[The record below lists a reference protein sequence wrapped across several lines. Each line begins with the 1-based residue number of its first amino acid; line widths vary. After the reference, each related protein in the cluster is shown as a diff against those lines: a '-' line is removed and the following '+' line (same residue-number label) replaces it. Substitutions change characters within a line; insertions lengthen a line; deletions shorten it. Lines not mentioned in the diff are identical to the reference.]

1 MANERIFGQEADT
14 QLLESLGVFS
24 MVDKTQRTEFINS
37 TVSEINSA
45 YKQLHELQMGYIS
58 QQHQQRIKN
67 EAQLIE
73 MQIKSIRVLS
83 KDYDDIYRKRLD
95 YLQKEVDK
103 TVQMSKDQAKAQQDN
118 LKTNF
123 DNYVKLANLQ
133 KKAQE
138 EHRKREQ
145 ANINSLNEY
154 TQNYIDQI
162 YGNQDEITK
171 RFIESSKKAGQQAA
185 EKFKASLQENDISV
199 NVSSDV
205 IDTAL
210 KQVQQKAYDN
220 QMQILE
226 KQKSIFNGFI
236 SDLKG
241 VFTNYLLP
249 GLGLTSFGSVDIR
262 GSLQRGND
270 TALQVRNTYGRYGM
284 DNAQQLGDAM
294 AEASKSLQER
304 GFAVTPSQIF
314 DLTRNLDKSY
324 ALAYKSHEDQVKM
337 LESLLSIQ
345 EGVSNL
351 DYNSN
356 EAKNLEFF
364 MGSDTGKYVE
374 ALMSKIAEKTNV
386 DASTLIRLIGPDRL
400 STMAYENQ
408 GDMDG
413 LLKALEVAAN
423 KVVPMVQQGGT
434 VAALEMSEMFN
445 KYATGR
451 LSASQALNQNP
462 VLWGSMF
469 AHGLKSNYLETDP
482 QKLWDSAFSS
492 IYPAM
497 GNFKNIFGETN
508 AYFSE
513 LGIYDAG
520 LMTRTKA
527 GVTTTELSDEELAQI
542 RNQVL
547 NGDITSGAY
556 SGPQLINAGAE
567 TEAFEN
573 ATTYYQNKVL
583 DNLAVITGVV
593 QEGMGAFP
601 HLSDF
606 LSSFLGQ
613 AAGNLIGKKLGIPS
627 AGKMFGGAKAAGAK
641 GLTGGGLLSGGG
653 ATTATAMLGKVVPIA
668 AGAAALGSAAFDA
681 VEAGSMADGSDATKK
696 AGVAAVKATAGIGAI
711 LTGAAV
717 GTAVT
722 PVVGTVVG
730 AAVGALTLLA
740 DPIADLIDGTTQYN
754 NYIKNL
760 DVAQQNYNKTLESNG
775 TLLEQI
781 NTTFGPDST
790 KDAQKQLE
798 VINKVNELLGTSY
811 NLRDFEADRL
821 EQTNKLIEEQL
832 KLKEKQAYYD
842 LVEKSK
848 DADYRGLYNSTAG
861 DNKKIEQ
868 AASASEVVETIMAD
882 TFTPYGLGKY
892 RKAANEKRTH
902 RQLEAGVGAS
912 SGQIIS
918 QIMEGSDEQLKQK
931 VANLQALDATSDQI
945 IKYLESGDAS
955 VLSNVIEKTNAIV
968 DEQKQVAMSGVQEA
982 TNRLD
987 EIFTLAQ
994 STSISSDLFNG
1005 LDGYQINSW
1014 DDVANILNKSGKTTG
1029 DNKNQEDMAIQRLY
1043 NLVITEQFLKDGG
1056 YLIKGLSWIDKN
1068 YEALYGSDSN
1078 PIRGIVGNSFADYL
1092 NSLGAIGYQF
1102 AQGIS
1107 AVPYNGF
1114 PAILHQGEMVI
1125 PSKKANY
1132 IRALF
1137 GQKPLPTSGVPET
1150 QLTGNNSFVQSLPNY
1165 IQGQTPMGPQDDAGM
1180 SFAYGDDAVG
1190 VMKKMAAQGVTYGQM
1205 DCSDSVSDAYIKAG
1219 VGVPDSNCRGI
1230 YKWDQYGFGF
1240 IYDAKKNNGSLLS
1253 KQGLS
1258 QLGILPGDVILM
1270 DLNSSNDRYPDHV
1283 SLATGGG
1290 KMIHSYKSWDPNG
1303 RGGPHESG
1311 YWNDVVAVLR
1321 YGSGGT
1327 GESTLDLSNINYIS
1341 GNSSINSQ
1349 ANGLRGMTGIPN
1361 LGIGPIT
1368 DLASAQSAFSNLLN
1382 FYGYGDFNSLY
1393 SALINGASVSTPN
1406 GTIGGGTG
1414 STSYPI
1420 TGNLTDGSALES
1432 NTYRDLIYKYSEKH
1446 GLDPRIVYGMIM
1458 KESSGNPNAISSGGR
1473 GSHKGLM
1480 QVNQGKVDALFGP
1493 GANIFDPETNIAT
1506 GTSYLE
1512 SCIKQTGSVVT
1523 GVGGYNAGPGYEA
1536 WKNLANAIKTSTEG
1550 QDLASI
1556 MQAGGFLVVS
1566 DRKEMEGNP
1575 KNIKTSYISDVYR
1588 NAGYPLQVPYLAKG
1602 GIVDSPTLAMIGEG
1616 PHNEAV
1622 TPLNRD
1628 NQLLGLD
1635 NMTNSLLDG
1644 MDELCGHILNKLN
1657 EVISAINSIN
1667 TGGGDIQRAQAA
1679 TSRARQFKQSSMGN
1693 VGY

>member
-95 YLQKEVDK
+95 YLQKEVDR
-103 TVQMSKDQAKAQQDN
+103 TVQMSKDQAKSQQDN
-118 LKTNF
+118 STKNIE
-123 DNYVKLANLQ
+123 NI
-133 KKAQE
+133 
-138 EHRKREQ
+138 RKEYDIIRGEQ
-145 ANINSLNEY
+145 QRKFENERRLTKISDEFINSLYKKQNKQQENFTKKHAEGAKNAAQTAWEEFKQRAESEGLNLDAKVEEKIK
-154 TQNYIDQI
+154 TQVYHNYLDEQQQLLDRTISKTENILNVALNKFEKYISPLIGLDAYGIKDLSGSLKKGNQLTYDIRHQYGMYGMDSLTNISEGMTESYKNMKQRGLIVDPLNISKAVDSLKTIVNLQALNIDQI
-162 YGNQDEITK
+162 SKLSETVSLIQESGVSIDVNSPVMQSLIQNTSKASDEALADLPSEIVQTFGVLSK
-171 RFIESSKKAGQQAA
+171 QYDGLTENVTNSIFANADAYYQLKAVTGMDPDKLRTVYEDLAQASGYMASFANEKGMSYFDTRQVASVMSDVMQMIAGMDQMDVVARRQAMANAGFSNATVNLFGEDLYENIDKAVLAVLSESS
-185 EKFKASLQENDISV
+185 
-199 NVSSDV
+199 
-205 IDTAL
+205 
-210 KQVQQKAYDN
+210 
-220 QMQILE
+220 
-226 KQKSIFNGFI
+226 FI
-236 SDLKG
+236 
-241 VFTNYLLP
+241 
-249 GLGLTSFGSVDIR
+249 
-262 GSLQRGND
+262 
-270 TALQVRNTYGRYGM
+270 
-284 DNAQQLGDAM
+284 
-294 AEASKSLQER
+294 
-304 GFAVTPSQIF
+304 
-314 DLTRNLDKSY
+314 
-324 ALAYKSHEDQVKM
+324 
-337 LESLLSIQ
+337 
-345 EGVSNL
+345 
-351 DYNSN
+351 
-356 EAKNLEFF
+356 
-364 MGSDTGKYVE
+364 
-374 ALMSKIAEKTNV
+374 
-386 DASTLIRLIGPDRL
+386 
-400 STMAYENQ
+400 
-408 GDMDG
+408 
-413 LLKALEVAAN
+413 
-423 KVVPMVQQGGT
+423 
-434 VAALEMSEMFN
+434 
-445 KYATGR
+445 
-451 LSASQALNQNP
+451 
-462 VLWGSMF
+462 
-469 AHGLKSNYLETDP
+469 
-482 QKLWDSAFSS
+482 
-492 IYPAM
+492 
-497 GNFKNIFGETN
+497 
-508 AYFSE
+508 
-513 LGIYDAG
+513 
-520 LMTRTKA
+520 
-527 GVTTTELSDEELAQI
+527 
-542 RNQVL
+542 
-547 NGDITSGAY
+547 
-556 SGPQLINAGAE
+556 
-567 TEAFEN
+567 
-573 ATTYYQNKVL
+573 
-583 DNLAVITGVV
+583 DNLANVQDPLLQRALQQSGLLTNENSMGIAKMFSMMTDDQKDEFSTG
-593 QEGMGAFP
+593 
-601 HLSDF
+601 LSDAVNEVVTQQQRDQYILDSQAKLTDIDKANIKDIATGWMNSSDYENTTKEF
-606 LSSFLGQ
+606 FATSIQYIEDIWSNVSDILGLFNKGNGGIIGSALGSFLGVK
-613 AAGNLIGKKLGIPS
+613 AGS
-627 AGKMFGGAKAAGAK
+627 
-641 GLTGGGLLSGGG
+641 GGLLSGLVGG
-653 ATTATAMLGKVVPIA
+653 GTAAASGGGIA
-668 AGAAALGSAAFDA
+668 AAVTAAMPWAIGAFAAGGILYAIN
-681 VEAGSMADGSDATKK
+681 DATQKQIEQDN
-696 AGVAAVKATAGIGAI
+696 AYYSGAYDTVTSQGEANDS
-711 LTGAAV
+711 TGSKHITEGQQLV
-717 GTAVT
+717 QR
-722 PVVGTVVG
+722 
-730 AAVGALTLLA
+730 LEYNK
-740 DPIADLIDGTTQYN
+740 DGTFTYQDPELVSSEEAKDIQEKNESLINQYMSS
-754 NYIKNL
+754 
-760 DVAQQNYNKTLESNG
+760 DTGQQNYEIWKNSISYPQAGLIPEDDLKSQFINQKVITNPEQAAKLERSNEMYR
-775 TLLEQI
+775 TSLPHI
-781 NTTFGPDST
+781 Y
-790 KDAQKQLE
+790 
-798 VINKVNELLGTSY
+798 ELLGIYPKDERTG
-811 NLRDFEADRL
+811 ADIFS
-821 EQTNKLIEEQL
+821 EQFDYLL
-832 KLKEKQAYYD
+832 DLAKQGKYVD
-842 LVEKSK
+842 LSDWYKSK
-848 DADYRGLYNSTAG
+848 VFGIYFDGKFGDMRGLQDPSRQLSFDDLMSY
-861 DNKKIEQ
+861 K
-868 AASASEVVETIMAD
+868 AD
-882 TFTPYGLGKY
+882 TVYPQLFPGVS
-892 RKAANEKRTH
+892 NEE
-902 RQLEAGVGAS
+902 LE
-912 SGQIIS
+912 I
-918 QIMEGSDEQLKQK
+918 LKGMPF
-931 VANLQALDATSDQI
+931 S
-945 IKYLESGDAS
+945 E
-955 VLSNVIEKTNAIV
+955 IV
-968 DEQKQVAMSGVQEA
+968 
-982 TNRLD
+982 N
-987 EIFTLAQ
+987 
-994 STSISSDLFNG
+994 
-1005 LDGYQINSW
+1005 
-1014 DDVANILNKSGKTTG
+1014 SGK
-1029 DNKNQEDMAIQRLY
+1029 
-1043 NLVITEQFLKDGG
+1043 
-1056 YLIKGLSWIDKN
+1056 IDLN
-1068 YEALYGSDSN
+1068 AE
-1078 PIRGIVGNSFADYL
+1078 FA
-1092 NSLGAIGYQF
+1092 N
-1102 AQGIS
+1102 GIS

-1150 QLTGNNSFVQSLPNY
+1150 QLTGNNSFVQSIPNY
-1165 IQGQTPMGPQDDAGM
+1165 TQGQTPTGPQDDSGM

-1258 QLGILPGDVILM
+1258 QLSILPGDVILM

-1349 ANGLRGMTGIPN
+1349 ANGLSGMTGIPN
-1361 LGIGPIT
+1361 LGIGSIT
-1368 DLASAQSAFSNLLN
+1368 DLASAQAAFSNLLN

-1616 PHNEAV
+1616 PNNEAV

>member
-45 YKQLHELQMGYIS
+45 YKQLHELQMSYIS

-103 TVQMSKDQAKAQQDN
+103 TVQMSKDQAKVQQDN
-118 LKTNF
+118 FKTNF

-249 GLGLTSFGSVDIR
+249 GLGLTSFGSVDIK

-270 TALQVRNTYGRYGM
+270 TALQVRNSYGRYGIN
-284 DNAQQLGDAM
+284 NAQQLGDAM

-304 GFAVTPSQIF
+304 GFAVTPTHIF
-314 DLTRNLDKSY
+314 DLTKNLDKSY
-324 ALAYKSHEDQVKM
+324 GLAYKSYEEQVKM
-337 LESLLSIQ
+337 LESLVAIQ

-351 DYNSN
+351 DYNST

-364 MGSDTGKYVE
+364 MGSDAGKYVE
-374 ALMSKIAEKTNV
+374 SLLAQIAQKTNEINGTNI
-386 DASTLIRLIGPDRL
+386 DASTLLQLIGSERL
-400 STMAYENQ
+400 SKMAYENQ
-408 GDMDG
+408 GDMNG
-413 LLKALEVAAN
+413 LLSDLGAAVN
-423 KVVPMVQQGGT
+423 QLVPMIKKGGT
-434 VAALEMSEMFN
+434 VAALQMSEMFN
-445 KYATGR
+445 KYATGQ
-451 LSASQALNQNP
+451 LSASQALQQNP
-462 VLWGSMF
+462 TLWGSMF
-469 AHGLKSNYLETDP
+469 ANGLLSNFSETDS
-482 QKLWDSAFSS
+482 QKLWNSAYSS

-497 GNFKNIFGETN
+497 GDFRKILGETN
-508 AYFSE
+508 AYWSE
-513 LGIYDAG
+513 LNLYDAG
-520 LMTRTKA
+520 VMTRQKS
-527 GVTTTELSDEELAQI
+527 GVTTKELTDSELAEI
-542 RNQVL
+542 YNNVL
-547 NGDITSGAY
+547 NGNNISEAY
-556 SGPQLINAGAE
+556 TKAQLVNAQQE
-567 TEAFEN
+567 TESFES
-573 ATTYYQNKVL
+573 AVGYYQNEVL
-583 DNLAVITGVV
+583 DNLAYIISLM
-593 QEGMGAFP
+593 QEGMGALPNLTNFIG
-601 HLSDF
+601 
-606 LSSFLGQ
+606 SFLGQ
-613 AAGNLIGKKLGIPS
+613 AVTNLIGKNLSIPS
-627 AGKMFGGAKAAGAK
+627 IAGKGVPAAAGK
-641 GLTGGGLLSGGG
+641 GGLFSAGTGTAVLS
-653 ATTATAMLGKVVPIA
+653 TLGKVIPIA
-668 AGAAALGSAAFDA
+668 SGAAALGSAAFDA
-681 VEAGSMADGSDATKK
+681 VEANSMIDGSDATKK

-842 LVEKSK
+842 LVEKSEG
-848 DADYRGLYNSTAG
+848 ADYRGLYNSTTG
-861 DNKKIEQ
+861 DTANIEK
-868 AASASEVVETIMAD
+868 AASKHQAVETFMSD
-882 TFTPYGLGKY
+882 THTRYNLDQYTEAAKNSAVVR
-892 RKAANEKRTH
+892 RK
-902 RQLEAGVGAS
+902 
-912 SGQIIS
+912 GQVYNSDIIA
-918 QIMEGSDEQLKQK
+918 QIMKGSDTVLQQK
-931 VANLQALDATSDQI
+931 VSTLQAMGANSDQI
-945 IKYLESGDAS
+945 IKYLQSGDATS
-955 VLSNVIEKTNAIV
+955 LTDVLSDADSEYT
-968 DEQKQVAMSGVQEA
+968 EQKQVAMSELQEA

-987 EIFTLAQ
+987 DILNLAQ
-994 STSISSDLFNG
+994 STSITDELFNG

-1014 DDVANILNKSGKTTG
+1014 DDVATILNNSGKTTG
-1029 DNKNQEDMAIQRLY
+1029 DKKDQEDMAIKRLY
-1043 NLVITEQFLKDGG
+1043 NLVIAGQFLKDDG

-1068 YEALYGSDSN
+1068 YETLYGSDSN
-1078 PIRGIVGNSFADYL
+1078 PIRGIVGDSFAGYL

-1150 QLTGNNSFVQSLPNY
+1150 QLTGNNSFVQSIPNY
-1165 IQGQTPMGPQDDAGM
+1165 TQGQTPTGPQDDSGM

-1258 QLGILPGDVILM
+1258 QLSILPGDVILM

-1458 KESSGNPNAISSGGR
+1458 KESSGNPNAISSGGM

-1616 PHNEAV
+1616 PNNEAV

>member
-118 LKTNF
+118 FKTNF

-262 GSLQRGND
+262 GSLQRGNE

-324 ALAYKSHEDQVKM
+324 ALAYKSYEDQVKM

-497 GNFKNIFGETN
+497 GNFRDILGETN

-583 DNLAVITGVV
+583 DNLAVITGVL

-613 AAGNLIGKKLGIPS
+613 AAGNLIGKKLRIPPV
-627 AGKMFGGAKAAGAK
+627 GKMSGAAKVAGAK

-842 LVEKSK
+842 LVEKSEG
-848 DADYRGLYNSTAG
+848 ADYRGLYNSTTG
-861 DNKKIEQ
+861 DTANIEK
-868 AASASEVVETIMAD
+868 AASKHQAVETFMSD
-882 TFTPYGLGKY
+882 THTQYNLDQYTEAAKNSAVVR
-892 RKAANEKRTH
+892 RK
-902 RQLEAGVGAS
+902 
-912 SGQIIS
+912 GQVYNSDIIA
-918 QIMEGSDEQLKQK
+918 QIMKGSDTILQQK
-931 VANLQALDATSDQI
+931 VSTLQAMGANSDQI
-945 IKYLESGDAS
+945 IKYLQSGDATS
-955 VLSNVIEKTNAIV
+955 LTDVLSDADSEYT
-968 DEQKQVAMSGVQEA
+968 EQKQVAMSELQEA
-982 TNRLD
+982 TNRLG
-987 EIFTLAQ
+987 EILNLAQ
-994 STSISSDLFNG
+994 STSITDELFNG

-1014 DDVANILNKSGKTTG
+1014 DDVANILKKSGNTTG
-1029 DNKNQEDMAIQRLY
+1029 DKKNQEDMAIKRLY
-1043 NLVITEQFLKDGG
+1043 NLVIAGQFLKDDG
-1056 YLIKGLSWIDKN
+1056 YLIKGLSWIDNN
-1068 YEALYGSDSN
+1068 YETLYGSDSN
-1078 PIRGIVGNSFADYL
+1078 PIRGIVGNSFSDYL

-1150 QLTGNNSFVQSLPNY
+1150 QLTGNNSFVQSIPNY
-1165 IQGQTPMGPQDDAGM
+1165 TQGQTPTGPQDDSGM

-1258 QLGILPGDVILM
+1258 QLSILPGDVILM
-1270 DLNSSNDRYPDHV
+1270 DLNGGNDRYPDHV

-1311 YWNDVVAVLR
+1311 YWNGVVAVLR

-1327 GESTLDLSNINYIS
+1327 GESSLDLSNINYVS
-1341 GNSSINSQ
+1341 GNSTIPGGAFGLNTTTGLNSI
-1349 ANGLRGMTGIPN
+1349 M
-1361 LGIGPIT
+1361 
-1368 DLASAQSAFSNLLN
+1368 DLATAQTEFANILN
-1382 FYGYGDFNSLY
+1382 FYGYGDLKSLY
-1393 SALINGASVSTPN
+1393 SALMAGATIATPN
-1406 GTIGGGTG
+1406 GKIGGGIG

-1458 KESSGNPNAISSGGR
+1458 TESSGNPNAISSGGR
-1473 GSHKGLM
+1473 GSYKGLM

-1506 GTSYLE
+1506 GTNYLE
-1512 SCIKQTGSVVT
+1512 SCIRKTGSVVT
-1523 GVGGYNAGPGYEA
+1523 GVGGYNTGPGYRA
-1536 WKNLANAIKTSTEG
+1536 WKNLATAISSSTEG

-1566 DRKEMEGNP
+1566 DGRNMSGNP
-1575 KNIKTSYISDVYR
+1575 KNIKTSYITSVYK

-1616 PHNEAV
+1616 PNNEAV

>member
-45 YKQLHELQMGYIS
+45 YKQLHELQMSYIS

-103 TVQMSKDQAKAQQDN
+103 TVQMSKDQAKVQQDN
-118 LKTNF
+118 FKTNF

-241 VFTNYLLP
+241 VVTNYLLP
-249 GLGLTSFGSVDIR
+249 GLGLTSFGSVDIK

-270 TALQVRNTYGRYGM
+270 TALQVRNSYGRYGIN
-284 DNAQQLGDAM
+284 NAQQLGDAM

-304 GFAVTPSQIF
+304 GFAVTPTQIF
-314 DLTRNLDKSY
+314 DLTKNLDKSY
-324 ALAYKSHEDQVKM
+324 GLAYKSYEEQVKM
-337 LESLLSIQ
+337 LESLVAIQ

-351 DYNSN
+351 DYNST

-364 MGSDTGKYVE
+364 MGSDAGKYVE
-374 ALMSKIAEKTNV
+374 SLLAQIAQKTNEINGTNI
-386 DASTLIRLIGPDRL
+386 DASTLLQLIGSERL
-400 STMAYENQ
+400 SKMAYENQ
-408 GDMDG
+408 GDMNG
-413 LLKALEVAAN
+413 LLSDLGAAVN
-423 KVVPMVQQGGT
+423 QLVPMIQKGGT
-434 VAALEMSEMFN
+434 VAALQMSEMFN
-445 KYATGR
+445 KYATGQ
-451 LSASQALNQNP
+451 LSASQALQQNP
-462 VLWGSMF
+462 TLWGSMF
-469 AHGLKSNYLETDP
+469 ANGLLSNFSETDS
-482 QKLWDSAFSS
+482 QKLWNSAYSS

-497 GNFKNIFGETN
+497 GDFRKILGETN
-508 AYFSE
+508 AYWSE
-513 LGIYDAG
+513 LNLYDAG
-520 LMTRTKA
+520 VMTRQKS
-527 GVTTTELSDEELAQI
+527 GVTTKELTDSELAEI
-542 RNQVL
+542 YNNVL
-547 NGDITSGAY
+547 NGDNISEAY
-556 SGPQLINAGAE
+556 TKAQLVNAQKE
-567 TEAFEN
+567 TESFES
-573 ATTYYQNKVL
+573 AVGYYQNEVL
-583 DNLAVITGVV
+583 DNLAYIISLM
-593 QEGMGAFP
+593 QEGMGALPNLTNFIG
-601 HLSDF
+601 
-606 LSSFLGQ
+606 SFLGQ
-613 AAGNLIGKKLGIPS
+613 AVTNLIGKNLSIPS
-627 AGKMFGGAKAAGAK
+627 IAGKGVSAAAGK
-641 GLTGGGLLSGGG
+641 SGLFSAGTGTAVLS
-653 ATTATAMLGKVVPIA
+653 TLGKVIPIA
-668 AGAAALGSAAFDA
+668 SGAAALGSAAFDA
-681 VEAGSMADGSDATKK
+681 VEANSMIDGSDATKK

-722 PVVGTVVG
+722 PLVGTIVG
-730 AAVGALTLLA
+730 AAVGGLTLLA

-760 DVAQQNYNKTLESNG
+760 DVAQHNYNKTLESNG

-842 LVEKSK
+842 LVEKSEG
-848 DADYRGLYNSTAG
+848 ADYRGLYNSTTG
-861 DNKKIEQ
+861 DTTNIEKAASKHQAVETFMSDTHTQYNLDQYTQ
-868 AASASEVVETIMAD
+868 AAKNSAVVH
-882 TFTPYGLGKY
+882 
-892 RKAANEKRTH
+892 RK
-902 RQLEAGVGAS
+902 
-912 SGQIIS
+912 GQMYNSDIIA
-918 QIMEGSDEQLKQK
+918 QIMKGSDTVLQQK
-931 VANLQALDATSDQI
+931 VSTLQAMGANSDQI
-945 IKYLESGDAS
+945 IKYLQSGDATS
-955 VLSNVIEKTNAIV
+955 LTDVLSDV
-968 DEQKQVAMSGVQEA
+968 DSEYTEQKQVAMSELQEA

-987 EIFTLAQ
+987 EILNLAQ
-994 STSISSDLFNG
+994 STSITDELFNG

-1014 DDVANILNKSGKTTG
+1014 DDVANILNKSGKTSG
-1029 DNKNQEDMAIQRLY
+1029 DKKDQEDMAIKRLY
-1043 NLVITEQFLKDGG
+1043 NLVIAGQFLKDDG

-1068 YEALYGSDSN
+1068 YETLYGYDSN
-1078 PIRGIVGNSFADYL
+1078 PIRGIVGNSFAGYL

-1150 QLTGNNSFVQSLPNY
+1150 QLTGNNSFVQSIPNY
-1165 IQGQTPMGPQDDAGM
+1165 TQGQTPTGPQDDSGM

-1258 QLGILPGDVILM
+1258 QLSILPGDVILM

-1458 KESSGNPNAISSGGR
+1458 KESSGNPNAISSGGM

-1616 PHNEAV
+1616 ANNEAV
-1622 TPLNRD
+1622 TPLNKD

>member
-103 TVQMSKDQAKAQQDN
+103 TVQMSKDQAKTQQDN
-118 LKTNF
+118 FKTNF

-262 GSLQRGND
+262 GSLQRGNE
-270 TALQVRNTYGRYGM
+270 TALQVRNTYGRYGIN
-284 DNAQQLGDAM
+284 NAQQLGDAM

-304 GFAVTPSQIF
+304 GFAVTPSQIL

-324 ALAYKSHEDQVKM
+324 SLAYRSYEDQVKM

-351 DYNSN
+351 DYNST

-364 MGSDTGKYVE
+364 MGSDAGKYVE
-374 ALMSKIAEKTNV
+374 SLMAQIAQKTNT
-386 DASTLIRLIGPDRL
+386 DAGTLLQLIGSERL
-400 STMAYENQ
+400 SKMAYENQ
-408 GDMDG
+408 GDMYG
-413 LLKALEVAAN
+413 LLSDLGDAVNSIKPVIDTYGIVSA
-423 KVVPMVQQGGT
+423 MQQ
-434 VAALEMSEMFN
+434 SEMFN
-445 KYATGR
+445 RYATGQM
-451 LSASQALNQNP
+451 SASQALQQNP

-469 AHGLKSNYLETDP
+469 ANGLVSNYLETDT
-482 QKLWDSAFSS
+482 QKLWDSAVSS
-492 IYPAM
+492 IDSAM
-497 GNFKNIFGETN
+497 GDFRDILGETN
-508 AYFSE
+508 AYWSE
-513 LGIYDAG
+513 INLYDAG
-520 LMTRTKA
+520 VMTRKKSGATP
-527 GVTTTELSDEELAQI
+527 TTLSDDDLKDIYNKVLSENGVSEAYTKSQLVNAQK
-542 RNQVL
+542 
-547 NGDITSGAY
+547 
-556 SGPQLINAGAE
+556 E
-567 TEAFEN
+567 TESFEN
-573 ATTYYQNKVL
+573 ATGYYQNEVL
-583 DNLAVITGVV
+583 EYLSFIVSLM
-593 QEGMGAFP
+593 QEGTGAFP
-601 HLSDF
+601 HVSGF
-606 LSSFLGQ
+606 LSSFLGN

-627 AGKMFGGAKAAGAK
+627 VGKMFGGAKAAGAK

-696 AGVAAVKATAGIGAI
+696 AGVAAAKATAGIGAI

-722 PVVGTVVG
+722 PLVGTIVG
-730 AAVGALTLLA
+730 AAVGGLTLLA
-740 DPIADLIDGTTQYN
+740 DPIADLIDGTTQYQ
-754 NYIKNL
+754 NYLQKM
-760 DVAQQNYNKTLESNG
+760 DVAQKSYIKTLDSNKTL
-775 TLLEQI
+775 LDQI
-781 NTTFGPDST
+781 NSVFGPDSN
-790 KDAQKQLE
+790 QNIQEQLE
-798 VINKVNELLGTSY
+798 VIDKINESLGTSY
-811 NLRDFEADRL
+811 QLRDFEANSL
-821 EQTNKLIEEQL
+821 EQTNKLIQEQL

-842 LVEKSK
+842 LVEQSEGASYK
-848 DADYRGLYNSTAG
+848 GFYNSAHG
-861 DNKKIEQ
+861 DTNKIEKVAQ
-868 AASASEVVETIMAD
+868 SSKALEDFMSGTHTAYNLDDYSKGAARYLSPRNHTVTSQM
-882 TFTPYGLGKY
+882 
-892 RKAANEKRTH
+892 
-902 RQLEAGVGAS
+902 
-912 SGQIIS
+912 IID
-918 QIMEGSDEQLKQK
+918 QIMKGSDEGLQQK
-931 VANLQALDATSDQI
+931 VKNLQSLGAGSDEI
-945 IKYLESGDAS
+945 INYLKSGDT
-955 VLSNVIEKTNAIV
+955 SNLNRIVSKV
-968 DEQKQVAMSGVQEA
+968 DETTTDQKQVVMSELQDA
-982 TNRLD
+982 KNNLD
-987 EIFTLAQ
+987 FIYNLAQ
-994 STSISSDLFNG
+994 STSITDSTFTG
-1005 LDGYQINSW
+1005 LSETYQKEYQITSW
-1014 DDVANILNKSGKTTG
+1014 DDIANILKKSGGT
-1029 DNKNQEDMAIQRLY
+1029 QEEKRAIARLY
-1043 NLVITEQFLKDGG
+1043 DLIITNQLLKDNG
-1056 YLIKGLSWIDKN
+1056 YLLSGLMWADKN
-1068 YEALYGSDSN
+1068 YELLYGQDAN
-1078 PIRGIVGNSFADYL
+1078 PIRGIVGDSFADYL
-1092 NSLGAIGYQF
+1092 NSLGDGYKF

-1150 QLTGNNSFVQSLPNY
+1150 QLTGNNSFVQSIPNY
-1165 IQGQTPMGPQDDAGM
+1165 TQGQTPMGPQDDSGM

-1258 QLGILPGDVILM
+1258 QLGILPGDIILM

-1349 ANGLRGMTGIPN
+1349 ANGLSGMTGIPN
-1361 LGIGPIT
+1361 LGIGSIT
-1368 DLASAQSAFSNLLN
+1368 DLASAQAAFSNLLN

-1393 SALINGASVSTPN
+1393 FALINGASVSTPN

-1458 KESSGNPNAISSGGR
+1458 KESSGNPNAISSGGM

-1480 QVNQGKVDALFGP
+1480 QVDQDKVNALFGA

-1536 WKNLANAIKTSTEG
+1536 WKNLANAINTSTEG

-1556 MQAGGFLVVS
+1556 MQTGGFLVVS

-1616 PHNEAV
+1616 PNNEAV

-1667 TGGGDIQRAQAA
+1667 TVGGNIQRAQEA

>member
-118 LKTNF
+118 FKTNF

-262 GSLQRGND
+262 GSLQRGNE

-364 MGSDTGKYVE
+364 MGSDIGKYVE

-497 GNFKNIFGETN
+497 GNFKDILGETN

-627 AGKMFGGAKAAGAK
+627 AGKIFGGAKAAGAK

-696 AGVAAVKATAGIGAI
+696 AGVAAAKATAGIGAI

-842 LVEKSK
+842 LVEKSEG
-848 DADYRGLYNSTAG
+848 ADYRGLYNSTAG

-882 TFTPYGLGKY
+882 TFTPYELGKY
-892 RKAANEKRTH
+892 KKAANEKRTH

-1014 DDVANILNKSGKTTG
+1014 DDVANILNKSGNTTG

-1043 NLVITEQFLKDGG
+1043 NLVITGQFLKDGG

-1078 PIRGIVGNSFADYL
+1078 PIRGIVGDSFANYL
-1092 NSLGAIGYQF
+1092 NSLDVIGYQF

-1150 QLTGNNSFVQSLPNY
+1150 QLTGNNSFVQSIPNY
-1165 IQGQTPMGPQDDAGM
+1165 TQGQTPMGPQDDSGM

-1190 VMKKMAAQGVTYGQM
+1190 VMKKMASQGVTYGQM

-1258 QLGILPGDVILM
+1258 QLSILPGDVILM
-1270 DLNSSNDRYPDHV
+1270 ELNGSNGRYPDHV

-1311 YWNDVVAVLR
+1311 YWNGVVAVLR

-1327 GESTLDLSNINYIS
+1327 GESSLDLSNINYVS
-1341 GNSSINSQ
+1341 GNSAIPEGAFGLNTTTGLNSI
-1349 ANGLRGMTGIPN
+1349 M
-1361 LGIGPIT
+1361 
-1368 DLASAQSAFSNLLN
+1368 DLATAQTEFANILN
-1382 FYGYGDFNSLY
+1382 FYGYGDLKSLY
-1393 SALINGASVSTPN
+1393 SALMAGATIATPN
-1406 GTIGGGTG
+1406 GKIGGGIG

-1458 KESSGNPNAISSGGR
+1458 TESSGNPNAISSGGR
-1473 GSHKGLM
+1473 GSYKGLM

-1506 GTSYLE
+1506 GTNYLE
-1512 SCIKQTGSVVT
+1512 SCIRKTGSVVT
-1523 GVGGYNAGPGYEA
+1523 GVGGYNTGPGYRA
-1536 WKNLANAIKTSTEG
+1536 WKNLATAISSSTEG

-1566 DRKEMEGNP
+1566 DGRNMSGNP
-1575 KNIKTSYISDVYR
+1575 KNIKTSYITSVYK

-1616 PHNEAV
+1616 PNNEAV

>member
-103 TVQMSKDQAKAQQDN
+103 TVQMSKDQAKTQQDN
-118 LKTNF
+118 FKTNF

-262 GSLQRGND
+262 GSLQRGNE
-270 TALQVRNTYGRYGM
+270 TALQVRNTYGRYGIN
-284 DNAQQLGDAM
+284 NAQQLGDAM

-304 GFAVTPSQIF
+304 GFAVTPSQIL

-324 ALAYKSHEDQVKM
+324 SLAYRSYEDQVKM

-351 DYNSN
+351 DYNST

-364 MGSDTGKYVE
+364 MGSDAGKYVE
-374 ALMSKIAEKTNV
+374 SLMAQIAQKTNT
-386 DASTLIRLIGPDRL
+386 DAGTLLQLIGSERL
-400 STMAYENQ
+400 SKMAYENQ
-408 GDMDG
+408 GDMYG
-413 LLKALEVAAN
+413 LLSDLGDAVNSIKPVIDTYGIVSA
-423 KVVPMVQQGGT
+423 MQQ
-434 VAALEMSEMFN
+434 SEMFN
-445 KYATGR
+445 RYATGQM
-451 LSASQALNQNP
+451 SASQALQQNP

-469 AHGLKSNYLETDP
+469 ANGLVSNYLETDT
-482 QKLWDSAFSS
+482 QKLWDSAVSS
-492 IYPAM
+492 IDSAM
-497 GNFKNIFGETN
+497 GDFRDILGETN
-508 AYFSE
+508 AYWSE
-513 LGIYDAG
+513 INLYDAG
-520 LMTRTKA
+520 VMTRKKSGATP
-527 GVTTTELSDEELAQI
+527 TTLSDDDLKDIYNKVLSENGVSEAYTKSQLVNAQK
-542 RNQVL
+542 
-547 NGDITSGAY
+547 
-556 SGPQLINAGAE
+556 E
-567 TEAFEN
+567 TESFEN
-573 ATTYYQNKVL
+573 ATGYYQNEVL
-583 DNLAVITGVV
+583 EYLSFIVSLM
-593 QEGMGAFP
+593 QEGTGAFP
-601 HLSDF
+601 HVSGF
-606 LSSFLGQ
+606 LSSFLGN

-627 AGKMFGGAKAAGAK
+627 VGKMFGGAKAAGAK

-811 NLRDFEADRL
+811 NLRDFEAGRL

-842 LVEKSK
+842 LVEKSEG
-848 DADYRGLYNSTAG
+848 ADYRGLYNSTTG
-861 DNKKIEQ
+861 DTANIEK
-868 AASASEVVETIMAD
+868 AASKHQAVGTFMSDTHTRYNLDQYTEAAKNSAVVR
-882 TFTPYGLGKY
+882 
-892 RKAANEKRTH
+892 RK
-902 RQLEAGVGAS
+902 
-912 SGQIIS
+912 GQVYNSDIIA
-918 QIMEGSDEQLKQK
+918 QIMKGSDTVLQQK
-931 VANLQALDATSDQI
+931 VSTLQAMGANSDQI
-945 IKYLESGDAS
+945 IKYLQSGDATS
-955 VLSNVIEKTNAIV
+955 LTDVLSDADSEYT
-968 DEQKQVAMSGVQEA
+968 EQKQVAMSELQEA

-987 EIFTLAQ
+987 DILNLAQ
-994 STSISSDLFNG
+994 STSITDELFNG

-1014 DDVANILNKSGKTTG
+1014 DDVATILNNSGKTTG
-1029 DNKNQEDMAIQRLY
+1029 DKKDQEDMAIKRLY
-1043 NLVITEQFLKDGG
+1043 NLVIAGQFLKDDG

-1068 YEALYGSDSN
+1068 YETLYGSDSN
-1078 PIRGIVGNSFADYL
+1078 PIRGIVGDSFAGYL

-1150 QLTGNNSFVQSLPNY
+1150 QLTGNNSFVQSIPNY
-1165 IQGQTPMGPQDDAGM
+1165 TQGQTPMGPQDDSGM

-1258 QLGILPGDVILM
+1258 QLSILPGDVILM
-1270 DLNSSNDRYPDHV
+1270 DLNGGNYRYPDHV

-1311 YWNDVVAVLR
+1311 YWNGVVAVLR

-1327 GESTLDLSNINYIS
+1327 GESSLDLSNINYVS
-1341 GNSSINSQ
+1341 GNSTIPGGAFGLNTTTGLNSI
-1349 ANGLRGMTGIPN
+1349 M
-1361 LGIGPIT
+1361 
-1368 DLASAQSAFSNLLN
+1368 DLATAQTEFANILN
-1382 FYGYGDFNSLY
+1382 FYSYGDLKSLY
-1393 SALINGASVSTPN
+1393 GK
-1406 GTIGGGTG
+1406 IGGGIG

-1458 KESSGNPNAISSGGR
+1458 TESSGNPNAISSGGR
-1473 GSHKGLM
+1473 GSYKGLM

-1506 GTSYLE
+1506 GTNYLE
-1512 SCIKQTGSVVT
+1512 SCIRKTGSVVT
-1523 GVGGYNAGPGYEA
+1523 GVGGYNTGPGYRA
-1536 WKNLANAIKTSTEG
+1536 WKNLATAISSSTEG

-1566 DRKEMEGNP
+1566 DGRNMSGNP
-1575 KNIKTSYISDVYR
+1575 KNIKTSYITSVYK

-1616 PHNEAV
+1616 PNNEAV

>member
-103 TVQMSKDQAKAQQDN
+103 TVQMSKDQAKTQQDN
-118 LKTNF
+118 FKTNF

-138 EHRKREQ
+138 EHKKRER

-154 TQNYIDQI
+154 TQNYIDKI

-205 IDTAL
+205 IDEAL

-324 ALAYKSHEDQVKM
+324 ALAYKSYEDQVKM

-613 AAGNLIGKKLGIPS
+613 AAGNLIGK
-627 AGKMFGGAKAAGAK
+627 
-641 GLTGGGLLSGGG
+641 
-653 ATTATAMLGKVVPIA
+653 
-668 AGAAALGSAAFDA
+668 
-681 VEAGSMADGSDATKK
+681 
-696 AGVAAVKATAGIGAI
+696 
-711 LTGAAV
+711 
-717 GTAVT
+717 
-722 PVVGTVVG
+722 
-730 AAVGALTLLA
+730 
-740 DPIADLIDGTTQYN
+740 
-754 NYIKNL
+754 
-760 DVAQQNYNKTLESNG
+760 
-775 TLLEQI
+775 
-781 NTTFGPDST
+781 
-790 KDAQKQLE
+790 
-798 VINKVNELLGTSY
+798 
-811 NLRDFEADRL
+811 
-821 EQTNKLIEEQL
+821 
-832 KLKEKQAYYD
+832 
-842 LVEKSK
+842 
-848 DADYRGLYNSTAG
+848 
-861 DNKKIEQ
+861 
-868 AASASEVVETIMAD
+868 
-882 TFTPYGLGKY
+882 
-892 RKAANEKRTH
+892 
-902 RQLEAGVGAS
+902 
-912 SGQIIS
+912 
-918 QIMEGSDEQLKQK
+918 
-931 VANLQALDATSDQI
+931 
-945 IKYLESGDAS
+945 
-955 VLSNVIEKTNAIV
+955 
-968 DEQKQVAMSGVQEA
+968 
-982 TNRLD
+982 
-987 EIFTLAQ
+987 
-994 STSISSDLFNG
+994 SI
-1005 LDGYQINSW
+1005 
-1014 DDVANILNKSGKTTG
+1014 
-1029 DNKNQEDMAIQRLY
+1029 
-1043 NLVITEQFLKDGG
+1043 
-1056 YLIKGLSWIDKN
+1056 
-1068 YEALYGSDSN
+1068 
-1078 PIRGIVGNSFADYL
+1078 
-1092 NSLGAIGYQF
+1092 
-1102 AQGIS
+1102 
-1107 AVPYNGF
+1107 
-1114 PAILHQGEMVI
+1114 
-1125 PSKKANY
+1125 
-1132 IRALF
+1132 
-1137 GQKPLPTSGVPET
+1137 
-1150 QLTGNNSFVQSLPNY
+1150 
-1165 IQGQTPMGPQDDAGM
+1165 
-1180 SFAYGDDAVG
+1180 
-1190 VMKKMAAQGVTYGQM
+1190 
-1205 DCSDSVSDAYIKAG
+1205 
-1219 VGVPDSNCRGI
+1219 
-1230 YKWDQYGFGF
+1230 
-1240 IYDAKKNNGSLLS
+1240 
-1253 KQGLS
+1253 
-1258 QLGILPGDVILM
+1258 
-1270 DLNSSNDRYPDHV
+1270 
-1283 SLATGGG
+1283 
-1290 KMIHSYKSWDPNG
+1290 
-1303 RGGPHESG
+1303 
-1311 YWNDVVAVLR
+1311 
-1321 YGSGGT
+1321 
-1327 GESTLDLSNINYIS
+1327 
-1341 GNSSINSQ
+1341 
-1349 ANGLRGMTGIPN
+1349 
-1361 LGIGPIT
+1361 
-1368 DLASAQSAFSNLLN
+1368 
-1382 FYGYGDFNSLY
+1382 
-1393 SALINGASVSTPN
+1393 
-1406 GTIGGGTG
+1406 
-1414 STSYPI
+1414 
-1420 TGNLTDGSALES
+1420 
-1432 NTYRDLIYKYSEKH
+1432 
-1446 GLDPRIVYGMIM
+1446 
-1458 KESSGNPNAISSGGR
+1458 
-1473 GSHKGLM
+1473 
-1480 QVNQGKVDALFGP
+1480 
-1493 GANIFDPETNIAT
+1493 
-1506 GTSYLE
+1506 
-1512 SCIKQTGSVVT
+1512 
-1523 GVGGYNAGPGYEA
+1523 
-1536 WKNLANAIKTSTEG
+1536 
-1550 QDLASI
+1550 
-1556 MQAGGFLVVS
+1556 
-1566 DRKEMEGNP
+1566 
-1575 KNIKTSYISDVYR
+1575 
-1588 NAGYPLQVPYLAKG
+1588 
-1602 GIVDSPTLAMIGEG
+1602 
-1616 PHNEAV
+1616 
-1622 TPLNRD
+1622 
-1628 NQLLGLD
+1628 
-1635 NMTNSLLDG
+1635 
-1644 MDELCGHILNKLN
+1644 
-1657 EVISAINSIN
+1657 
-1667 TGGGDIQRAQAA
+1667 
-1679 TSRARQFKQSSMGN
+1679 
-1693 VGY
+1693 

>member
-103 TVQMSKDQAKAQQDN
+103 TVQMSKDQAKTQQDN
-118 LKTNF
+118 FKTNF

-138 EHRKREQ
+138 EHKKRER

-154 TQNYIDQI
+154 TQNYIDKI

-205 IDTAL
+205 IDEAL

-304 GFAVTPSQIF
+304 GFAVTPSQIL

-324 ALAYKSHEDQVKM
+324 NLAYKSYEDQVKM

-556 SGPQLINAGAE
+556 SGSQLINAGAE

-593 QEGMGAFP
+593 QEGMGALP

-613 AAGNLIGKKLGIPS
+613 AAGNLIGRKLSIPV

-696 AGVAAVKATAGIGAI
+696 AGVAAAKATAGIGAI

-882 TFTPYGLGKY
+882 TFTPYELGKY

-918 QIMEGSDEQLKQK
+918 QIMGGSDEQLKQK

-1092 NSLGAIGYQF
+1092 NSLDVIGYQF

-1150 QLTGNNSFVQSLPNY
+1150 QLTGNNSFVQSIPNY
-1165 IQGQTPMGPQDDAGM
+1165 TQGQTPMGPQDDSGM

-1190 VMKKMAAQGVTYGQM
+1190 VMKKMASQGVTYGQM

-1258 QLGILPGDVILM
+1258 QLSILPGDVILM
-1270 DLNSSNDRYPDHV
+1270 DLNGGNDRYPDHV

-1311 YWNDVVAVLR
+1311 YWNGVVAVLR

-1327 GESTLDLSNINYIS
+1327 GESSLDLSNINYVS
-1341 GNSSINSQ
+1341 GNSTIPGGTFGLNTTTGLNSI
-1349 ANGLRGMTGIPN
+1349 M
-1361 LGIGPIT
+1361 
-1368 DLASAQSAFSNLLN
+1368 DLATAQTEFANILN
-1382 FYGYGDFNSLY
+1382 FYGYGDLKSLY
-1393 SALINGASVSTPN
+1393 SALMAGATIATPN
-1406 GTIGGGTG
+1406 GKIGGGIG

-1458 KESSGNPNAISSGGR
+1458 TESSGNPNAISSGGR
-1473 GSHKGLM
+1473 GSYKGLM

-1506 GTSYLE
+1506 GTNYLE
-1512 SCIKQTGSVVT
+1512 SCIRKTGSVVT
-1523 GVGGYNAGPGYEA
+1523 GVGGYNTGPGYRA
-1536 WKNLANAIKTSTEG
+1536 WKNLATAISSSTEG

-1566 DRKEMEGNP
+1566 DGRNMSGNP
-1575 KNIKTSYISDVYR
+1575 KNIKTSYITSVYK

-1616 PHNEAV
+1616 PNNEAV

>member
-374 ALMSKIAEKTNV
+374 ALMSKIAEKTKV

-627 AGKMFGGAKAAGAK
+627 AGKIFGGAKAAGAK

-882 TFTPYGLGKY
+882 TFTPYELGTY
-892 RKAANEKRTH
+892 RKAANEKLTH

-918 QIMEGSDEQLKQK
+918 QIMKGSDEQLKQK

-1092 NSLGAIGYQF
+1092 NSLGVIGYQF

-1150 QLTGNNSFVQSLPNY
+1150 QLTGNNSFVQSIPNY
-1165 IQGQTPMGPQDDAGM
+1165 TQGQTPMGPQDDSGM

-1190 VMKKMAAQGVTYGQM
+1190 VMKKMASQGVTYGQM

-1258 QLGILPGDVILM
+1258 QLSILPGDVILM
-1270 DLNSSNDRYPDHV
+1270 DLNSGNDRYPDHV

-1311 YWNDVVAVLR
+1311 YWNGVVAVLR

-1327 GESTLDLSNINYIS
+1327 GESSLDLSNINYVS
-1341 GNSSINSQ
+1341 GNSTIPGGAFGLNTTTGLNSI
-1349 ANGLRGMTGIPN
+1349 M
-1361 LGIGPIT
+1361 
-1368 DLASAQSAFSNLLN
+1368 DLATAQTEFANILN
-1382 FYGYGDFNSLY
+1382 FYGYGDLKSLY
-1393 SALINGASVSTPN
+1393 SALMAGATIATPN
-1406 GTIGGGTG
+1406 GKIGGGIG

-1458 KESSGNPNAISSGGR
+1458 TESSGNPNAISSGGR
-1473 GSHKGLM
+1473 GSYKGLM

-1506 GTSYLE
+1506 GTNYLE
-1512 SCIKQTGSVVT
+1512 SCIRKTGSVVT
-1523 GVGGYNAGPGYEA
+1523 GVGGYNTGPGYRA
-1536 WKNLANAIKTSTEG
+1536 WKNLATAISSSTEG

-1566 DRKEMEGNP
+1566 DGRNMSGNP
-1575 KNIKTSYISDVYR
+1575 KNIKTSYITSVYK

-1616 PHNEAV
+1616 PNNEAV

>member
-103 TVQMSKDQAKAQQDN
+103 TVQMSKDQAKTQQDN
-118 LKTNF
+118 FKTNF

-249 GLGLTSFGSVDIR
+249 GLGLTSFGSVDIK

-270 TALQVRNTYGRYGM
+270 TALQVRNSYGRYGIN
-284 DNAQQLGDAM
+284 NAQQLGDAM

-304 GFAVTPSQIF
+304 GFAVTPTQIF
-314 DLTRNLDKSY
+314 DLTKNLDKSY
-324 ALAYKSHEDQVKM
+324 GLAYKSYEEQVKM
-337 LESLLSIQ
+337 LESLVAIQ

-351 DYNSN
+351 DYNST

-364 MGSDTGKYVE
+364 MGSDAGKYVE
-374 ALMSKIAEKTNV
+374 SLLAQIAQKTNEINGTNI
-386 DASTLIRLIGPDRL
+386 DASTLLQLIGSERL
-400 STMAYENQ
+400 SKMAYENQ
-408 GDMDG
+408 GDMNG
-413 LLKALEVAAN
+413 LLSDLGAAVN
-423 KVVPMVQQGGT
+423 QLVPMIQKGGT
-434 VAALEMSEMFN
+434 VAALQMSEMFN
-445 KYATGR
+445 KYATGQ
-451 LSASQALNQNP
+451 LSASQALQQNP
-462 VLWGSMF
+462 TLWGSMF
-469 AHGLKSNYLETDP
+469 ANGLLSNFSETDS
-482 QKLWDSAFSS
+482 QKLWNSAYSS

-497 GNFKNIFGETN
+497 GDFRKILGETN
-508 AYFSE
+508 AYWSE
-513 LGIYDAG
+513 LNLYDAG
-520 LMTRTKA
+520 VMTRQKS
-527 GVTTTELSDEELAQI
+527 GVTTKELTDSELAEI
-542 RNQVL
+542 YNNVL
-547 NGDITSGAY
+547 NGNNISEAY
-556 SGPQLINAGAE
+556 TKAQLVNAQQE
-567 TEAFEN
+567 TESFES
-573 ATTYYQNKVL
+573 AVGYYQNEVL
-583 DNLAVITGVV
+583 DNLAYIISLM
-593 QEGMGAFP
+593 QEGMGALPNLTNFIG
-601 HLSDF
+601 
-606 LSSFLGQ
+606 SFLGQ
-613 AAGNLIGKKLGIPS
+613 AVTNLIGKNLSIPS
-627 AGKMFGGAKAAGAK
+627 IAGKGVPAAAGK
-641 GLTGGGLLSGGG
+641 GGLFSAGTGTAVLS
-653 ATTATAMLGKVVPIA
+653 TLGKVIPIA
-668 AGAAALGSAAFDA
+668 SGAAALGSAAFDA
-681 VEAGSMADGSDATKK
+681 VEANSMIDGSDATKK

-722 PVVGTVVG
+722 PLVGTIVG
-730 AAVGALTLLA
+730 AAVGGLTLLA

-760 DVAQQNYNKTLESNG
+760 DVAQHNYNKTLESNG

-842 LVEKSK
+842 LVEQSEGASYK
-848 DADYRGLYNSTAG
+848 GFYNSAHG
-861 DNKKIEQ
+861 DTNKIEKVAQ
-868 AASASEVVETIMAD
+868 SSKALEDFMSGTHTAYNLDDYSKGAARYLSPRNHTVTSQM
-882 TFTPYGLGKY
+882 
-892 RKAANEKRTH
+892 
-902 RQLEAGVGAS
+902 
-912 SGQIIS
+912 IID
-918 QIMEGSDEQLKQK
+918 QIMKGSDEGLQQK
-931 VANLQALDATSDQI
+931 VKNLQSLGAGSDEI
-945 IKYLESGDAS
+945 INYLKSGDT
-955 VLSNVIEKTNAIV
+955 SNLNRIVSKV
-968 DEQKQVAMSGVQEA
+968 DETTTDQKQVVMSELQDA
-982 TNRLD
+982 KNNLD
-987 EIFTLAQ
+987 FIYNLAQ
-994 STSISSDLFNG
+994 STSITDSTFTG
-1005 LDGYQINSW
+1005 LSETYQKEYQINSW
-1014 DDVANILNKSGKTTG
+1014 DDIANILKKSGGT
-1029 DNKNQEDMAIQRLY
+1029 QEEKRAIARLY
-1043 NLVITEQFLKDGG
+1043 DLIITNQLLKDNG
-1056 YLIKGLSWIDKN
+1056 YLLSGLMWADKN
-1068 YEALYGSDSN
+1068 YELLYGQDAN
-1078 PIRGIVGNSFADYL
+1078 PIRGIVGDSFADYL
-1092 NSLGAIGYQF
+1092 NSLGDGYKF

-1150 QLTGNNSFVQSLPNY
+1150 QLTGNNSFVQSIPNY
-1165 IQGQTPMGPQDDAGM
+1165 TQGQTPMGPQDDSGM

-1190 VMKKMAAQGVTYGQM
+1190 VMKKMASQGVTYGQM

-1349 ANGLRGMTGIPN
+1349 ANGLSGMTGIPN
-1361 LGIGPIT
+1361 LGIGSIT
-1368 DLASAQSAFSNLLN
+1368 DLASAQAAFSNLLN

-1616 PHNEAV
+1616 PNNEAV

>member
-45 YKQLHELQMGYIS
+45 YKQLHELQMSYLS

-95 YLQKEVDK
+95 YLQKEVDR
-103 TVQMSKDQAKAQQDN
+103 TVQMSKDQAKSQQDN
-118 LKTNF
+118 FKTAF
-123 DNYVKLANLQ
+123 DNYTKLHKLQ
-133 KKAQE
+133 TESQK
-138 EHRKREQ
+138 EQ
-145 ANINSLNEY
+145 AKIEKQNISSFNEY
-154 TQNYIDQI
+154 TQNYIDKI
-162 YGNQDEITK
+162 YGHQDAITK
-171 RFIESSKKAGQQAA
+171 KFIESSRKAGEQAA
-185 EKFKASLQENDISV
+185 DQFKSALQESDVTV
-199 NVSSDV
+199 NVTPEVVDSA
-205 IDTAL
+205 I
-210 KQVQQKAYDN
+210 KEVQQKAYEH

-241 VFTNYLLP
+241 VVTNYLLP
-249 GLGLTSFGSVDIR
+249 GLGLTSFGSVDIK

-270 TALQVRNTYGRYGM
+270 TALQVRNSYGRYGIN
-284 DNAQQLGDAM
+284 NAQQLGDAM

-304 GFAVTPSQIF
+304 GFAVTPTQIF
-314 DLTRNLDKSY
+314 DLTKNLDKSY
-324 ALAYKSHEDQVKM
+324 GLAYKSYEEQVKM
-337 LESLLSIQ
+337 LESLVAIQ

-356 EAKNLEFF
+356 EAKNLQFF
-364 MGSDTGKYVE
+364 MGSDAGKYVE
-374 ALMSKIAEKTNV
+374 SLLSQIGEKTNI
-386 DASTLIRLIGPDRL
+386 DASTLVQLIGSERL
-400 STMAYENQ
+400 SKMAYENQ
-408 GDMDG
+408 GDMYG
-413 LLKALEVAAN
+413 LINDLGAAVN
-423 KVVPMVQQGGT
+423 QLVPMIQKGGT
-434 VAALEMSEMFN
+434 VAALQMSEMFN
-445 KYATGR
+445 KYATGQ
-451 LSASQALNQNP
+451 LSASQALQQNP
-462 VLWGSMF
+462 TLWGSMF
-469 AHGLKSNYLETDP
+469 ANGLLSNFSETDS
-482 QKLWDSAFSS
+482 QKLWNSAYSS

-497 GNFKNIFGETN
+497 GDFRNIFGETN
-508 AYFSE
+508 AYWSE

-520 LMTRTKA
+520 VMTRQKS
-527 GVTTTELSDEELAQI
+527 GVTTKELTDSELSEI
-542 RNQVL
+542 YNNVL
-547 NGDITSGAY
+547 NGNNISEAY
-556 SGPQLINAGAE
+556 TKAQLVNAQKE
-567 TEAFEN
+567 TESFES
-573 ATTYYQNKVL
+573 AVGYYQNEVL
-583 DNLAVITGVV
+583 DNLAYIISLM
-593 QEGMGAFP
+593 QEGMGALPNLTNFIG
-601 HLSDF
+601 
-606 LSSFLGQ
+606 SFLGQ
-613 AAGNLIGKKLGIPS
+613 AVTNLIGKNLSISSIAGKGVPAAAGKGGLFS
-627 AGKMFGGAKAAGAK
+627 AG
-641 GLTGGGLLSGGG
+641 TGTAVLS
-653 ATTATAMLGKVVPIA
+653 TLGKVIPIA
-668 AGAAALGSAAFDA
+668 SGAAALGSAAFDA
-681 VEAGSMADGSDATKK
+681 VEANSMIDGSDATKK

-722 PVVGTVVG
+722 PLVGTIVG
-730 AAVGALTLLA
+730 AAVGGLTLLA

-760 DVAQQNYNKTLESNG
+760 DVAQHNYNKTLESNG

-842 LVEKSK
+842 LVEKSEG
-848 DADYRGLYNSTAG
+848 ADYRGLYNSTTG
-861 DNKKIEQ
+861 DTTNIEKAASKHQAVETFMSDTHTQYNLDQYTQ
-868 AASASEVVETIMAD
+868 AAKNSAVVH
-882 TFTPYGLGKY
+882 
-892 RKAANEKRTH
+892 RKG
-902 RQLEAGVGAS
+902 QMYS
-912 SGQIIS
+912 SDIIA
-918 QIMEGSDEQLKQK
+918 QIMKGSDTVLQQK
-931 VANLQALDATSDQI
+931 VSTLQAMGANSDQI
-945 IKYLESGDAS
+945 IKYLQSGDATS
-955 VLSNVIEKTNAIV
+955 LTDVLSDV
-968 DEQKQVAMSGVQEA
+968 DSEYTEQKQVAMSELQEA

-987 EIFTLAQ
+987 EILNLAQ
-994 STSISSDLFNG
+994 STSITDELFNG

-1029 DNKNQEDMAIQRLY
+1029 DKKDQEDMAIKRLY
-1043 NLVITEQFLKDGG
+1043 NLVIAGQFLKDDG

-1068 YEALYGSDSN
+1068 YETLYGYDSN
-1078 PIRGIVGNSFADYL
+1078 PIRGIVGNSFAGYL

-1150 QLTGNNSFVQSLPNY
+1150 QLTGNNSFVQSIPNY
-1165 IQGQTPMGPQDDAGM
+1165 TQGQTPTGPQDDSGM

-1258 QLGILPGDVILM
+1258 QLSILPGDVILM
-1270 DLNSSNDRYPDHV
+1270 DLNSTNGRYPDHV

-1349 ANGLRGMTGIPN
+1349 ANGLSGMTGIPN
-1361 LGIGPIT
+1361 LGIGSIT

-1458 KESSGNPNAISSGGR
+1458 KESSGNPNAISSGGM

-1480 QVNQGKVDALFGP
+1480 QVDQDKVNALFGA

-1536 WKNLANAIKTSTEG
+1536 WKNLANDINTSTEG

-1616 PHNEAV
+1616 ANNEAV
-1622 TPLNRD
+1622 TPLNKD

-1667 TGGGDIQRAQAA
+1667 TVGGNIQRAQEA